1 MSQVKKG
8 SRVKILYT
16 GKLKDGSVFETNVGD
31 APLEFT
37 VGKGKVIKGFENA
50 VMGMQMG
57 EAKTVIIKPADAY
70 GARDQSLLWVVAAS
84 ELPAG
89 IAMEPETEV
98 AFTRPDG
105 GEIEG
110 RITKIEDD
118 QVTIDGNHPLAG
130 RNLTFEIKVI
140 TIA

>member
-105 GEIEG
+105 TEVQG
-110 RITKIEDD
+110 RITKIEGD

-140 TIA
+140 EVA